1 MRLGKVLTAQQNV
14 KVALL
19 GRKGEKNVG
28 ARSLLMLM
36 LRVGHAACANAEFDS
51 AACNNGSAVGSSAGF
66 SPEILVLVVGN
77 SPAETADVAIG
88 AQG

>member
-28 ARSLLMLM
+28 ARSLLMLI

-51 AACNNGSAVGSSAGF
+51 AACNNGSAAVTLRSSRRFIGWFLPGDFGF
-66 SPEILVLVVGN
+66 GCWKQPSRN
-77 SPAETADVAIG
+77 R
-88 AQG
+88 